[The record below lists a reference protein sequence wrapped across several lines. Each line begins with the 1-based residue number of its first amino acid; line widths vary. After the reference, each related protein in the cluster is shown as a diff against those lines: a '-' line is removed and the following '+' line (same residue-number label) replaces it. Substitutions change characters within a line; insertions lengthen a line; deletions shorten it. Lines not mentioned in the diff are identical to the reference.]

1 MNVKEETIRF
11 CVPFKAATGDDAG
24 KRRVTMDKTSKKSN
38 FTMTCK
44 IVKRYASTDR
54 TVTHLF
60 TNIHESDI
68 YSIE

>member
-1 MNVKEETIRF
+1 MNVKEETIHF
-11 CVPFKAATGDDAG
+11 CVPFKAAAGNDAG
-24 KRRVTMDKTSKKSN
+24 KIDKMSKKSN

-54 TVTHLF
+54 TLTHLF
-60 TNIHESDI
+60 TNIHKSDI